1 MAPLKFEENIKK
13 KFEKRTLQ
21 PSANSWTKLSNDLDN
36 SDSKRKRSFTFYM
49 GIAASVIGMLLVTVT
64 VFNSFENQ
72 IGSPTLVDT
81 ESSVKEGQ
89 RKTGDV
95 VNNENAQIEVKVGVS
110 EENKQEN
117 NIVDKSKVNPSSL
130 KNDTKL
136 VVTSKG
142 INTILPANQ
151 TTRPIHNNSYNEN
164 ETKTK
169 TLVSTISNTRGN
181 EKDSM
186 PTTLTFEDSKAL
198 EVVNQIKKLKIEN
211 GTVSDAE
218 IENLLKQAHNDI
230 VRAQLYNK
238 ATRTVDADALLQDV
252 EDDLE
257 QSFRDK
263 VFDGLKSGFRTIKTA
278 VAERNN

>member
-1 MAPLKFEENIKK
+1 MAPLKFEENIRK
-13 KFEKRTLQ
+13 KFEERTLQ
-21 PSANSWTKLSNDLDN
+21 PSANAWTKLSKDLDN
-36 SDSKRKRSFTFYM
+36 SDSKRKRSFNFYM
-49 GIAASVIGMLLVTVT
+49 GIAASVVGMLLVTVT

-81 ESSVKEGQ
+81 DSSVKEGQ
-89 RKTGDV
+89 MKTGDV
-95 VNNENAQIEVKVGVS
+95 VTNENAQIEVKVGVS

-136 VVTSKG
+136 VVTSKVV
-142 INTILPANQ
+142 NTILPANQ
-151 TTRPIHNNSYNEN
+151 TTRPIHNNFYNE
-164 ETKTK
+164 KDSK
-169 TLVSTISNTRGN
+169 TLGVRINSATEN

-218 IENLLKQAHNDI
+218 IENLLKQAHKDI

-257 QSFRDK
+257 HSFRDK

>member
-1 MAPLKFEENIKK
+1 MAPLKFEENIRK
-13 KFEKRTLQ
+13 KFEERTLQ
-21 PSANSWTKLSNDLDN
+21 PSANAWTKLSNDLDN
-36 SDSKRKRSFTFYM
+36 SDSKRKRSFNFYM
-49 GIAASVIGMLLVTVT
+49 GIAASVIGMLLVAVT

-89 RKTGDV
+89 MKTGDV
-95 VNNENAQIEVKVGVS
+95 VNNENAQIGVVVGVS

-151 TTRPIHNNSYNEN
+151 TTRLIHNNFYNEN
-164 ETKTK
+164 ESK
-169 TLVSTISNTRGN
+169 TLGVRINSATEN

-218 IENLLKQAHNDI
+218 IENLLKQAHKDI

>member
-1 MAPLKFEENIKK
+1 MAPLKFEENIRK
-13 KFEKRTLQ
+13 KFEERTLQ
-21 PSANSWTKLSNDLDN
+21 PSANAWTKLSNDLDN
-36 SDSKRKRSFTFYM
+36 SDSKRKRSFNFYM

-89 RKTGDV
+89 IKTGDA
-95 VNNENAQIEVKVGVS
+95 VNNENAQIGVKVGVS

-151 TTRPIHNNSYNEN
+151 TTRLIHNNFYNEN
-164 ETKTK
+164 ESK
-169 TLVSTISNTRGN
+169 TLGVSINSATEN

-218 IENLLKQAHNDI
+218 IENLLKQAHKDI

>member
-1 MAPLKFEENIKK
+1 MAPLKFEENIRK
-13 KFEKRTLQ
+13 KFEERTLQ
-21 PSANSWTKLSNDLDN
+21 PSANAWTKLSNDLDN
-36 SDSKRKRSFTFYM
+36 SDSKRKRSFNFYM
-49 GIAASVIGMLLVTVT
+49 GIAASVIGMLLVAVT

-89 RKTGDV
+89 IKTGDA
-95 VNNENAQIEVKVGVS
+95 VNNENAQIGVVVGVS

-151 TTRPIHNNSYNEN
+151 TTRLIHNNFYNEN
-164 ETKTK
+164 ESK
-169 TLVSTISNTRGN
+169 TLGVRINSATEN

-218 IENLLKQAHNDI
+218 IENLLKQAHKDI

>member
-1 MAPLKFEENIKK
+1 MALTKFEENIKK

-21 PSANSWTKLSNDLDN
+21 PSANAWAKLSNDLD
-36 SDSKRKRSFTFYM
+36 SCDSKRKRSFNFYM
-49 GIAASVIGMLLVTVT
+49 GIAASVIGMLLVAVT

-81 ESSVKEGQ
+81 DSSVKEGQ
-89 RKTGDV
+89 MKTGDA
-95 VNNENAQIEVKVGVS
+95 VNNENAQIGVEVGVS

-151 TTRPIHNNSYNEN
+151 TTRLIHNNFYNEN
-164 ETKTK
+164 ESK
-169 TLVSTISNTRGN
+169 TLGVRINSATEN

-218 IENLLKQAHNDI
+218 IENLLKQAHKDI

>member
-1 MAPLKFEENIKK
+1 MALTKFEENIKK

-21 PSANSWTKLSNDLDN
+21 PSANAWAKLSNDLD
-36 SDSKRKRSFTFYM
+36 SCDSKRKRSFNFYM
-49 GIAASVIGMLLVTVT
+49 GIAASVIGLLLVTVT

-72 IGSPTLVDT
+72 IGSPTLVNT
-81 ESSVKEGQ
+81 EPSVKEGQ
-89 RKTGDV
+89 MKTGDV
-95 VNNENAQIEVKVGVS
+95 VNNENAQIGVVVGVS

-151 TTRPIHNNSYNEN
+151 TTRLIHNNFYNEN
-164 ETKTK
+164 ESK
-169 TLVSTISNTRGN
+169 TLGVRINSATEN

-218 IENLLKQAHNDI
+218 IENLLKQAHKDI